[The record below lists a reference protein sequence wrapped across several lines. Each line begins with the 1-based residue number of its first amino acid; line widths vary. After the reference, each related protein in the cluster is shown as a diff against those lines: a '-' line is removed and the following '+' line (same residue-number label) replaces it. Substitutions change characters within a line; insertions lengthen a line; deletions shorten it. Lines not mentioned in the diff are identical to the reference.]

1 MVAVGVFGT
10 ACDPA
15 RRNHSMLTV
24 GVVAIQGAVSEHVTA
39 LEKSSKDLDCKIV
52 TIKRAG
58 IVPHCDGLIIPGGE
72 STTISRIMRFEG
84 IDKEILEN
92 KGIPMMG
99 TCAGLIIMSDYKNER
114 VEGLGLIDMQVK
126 RNAFGRQAESFQVPL
141 TVTVFDSPFDGIFIR
156 APAITQVGDATDV
169 LAHFEKYG
177 VAAQQGNKLALAF
190 HPELGNDLRFH
201 EYFLRLFDFDR

>member
-1 MVAVGVFGT
+1 
-10 ACDPA
+10 
-15 RRNHSMLTV
+15 MLTI

-52 TIKRAG
+52 TIKRKG
-58 IVPHCDGLIIPGGE
+58 IVPHCNGLIIPGGE
-72 STTISRIMRFEG
+72 STTISRILHFEG

-92 KGIPMMG
+92 KEMPVMG
-99 TCAGLIIMSDYKNER
+99 TCAGLIIMSNYKNES

-141 TVTVFDSPFDGIFIR
+141 NVTVFNSSFDGIFIR
-156 APAITQVGDATDV
+156 APAITQVGDATEV
-169 LAHFEKYG
+169 LARVENYG

-201 EYFLRLFDFDR
+201 QHFLRFFGSIGD

>member
-1 MVAVGVFGT
+1 
-10 ACDPA
+10 
-15 RRNHSMLTV
+15 MLTI
-24 GVVAIQGAVSEHVTA
+24 GVIAIQGAVSEHIAA

-72 STTISRIMRFEG
+72 STTISRILRFEG

-141 TVTVFDSPFDGIFIR
+141 TVTVFNSPFDGIFIR

-169 LAHFEKYG
+169 LARFEKYG
-177 VAAQQGNKLALAF
+177 VAVQQGNKLALAF

-201 EYFLRLFDFDR
+201 EYFLRLLDFHR

>member
-1 MVAVGVFGT
+1 
-10 ACDPA
+10 
-15 RRNHSMLTV
+15 MLTI
-24 GVVAIQGAVSEHVTA
+24 GVVAIQGAVSEHIAA

-52 TIKRAG
+52 TIKRKG

-72 STTISRIMRFEG
+72 STTISRILHLEG
-84 IDKEILEN
+84 IDKEILGN

-99 TCAGLIIMSDYKNER
+99 TCAGLIIMSNYKNEH
-114 VEGLGLIDMQVK
+114 VDGLGLIDMQVK

-141 TVTVFDSPFDGIFIR
+141 TVTVFNSPFDGIFIR

-169 LAHFEKYG
+169 LARVEKYG

-201 EYFLRLFDFDR
+201 EYFLRLLNFHR

>member
-1 MVAVGVFGT
+1 
-10 ACDPA
+10 
-15 RRNHSMLTV
+15 MLTI
-24 GVVAIQGAVSEHVTA
+24 GVVAIQGAVSEHIAA

-72 STTISRIMRFEG
+72 STTISRILRFEG

-92 KGIPMMG
+92 KSIPMMG
-99 TCAGLIIMSDYKNER
+99 TCAGLIIMSDYKNQR

-141 TVTVFDSPFDGIFIR
+141 TVTFFNSPFDGIFIR
-156 APAITQVGDATDV
+156 APAITQVGDATHV
-169 LAHFEKYG
+169 LARFEKYG
-177 VAAQQGNKLALAF
+177 VAVQQGNKLALAF

-201 EYFLRLFDFDR
+201 RYFLRLFDFDK

>member
-1 MVAVGVFGT
+1 
-10 ACDPA
+10 
-15 RRNHSMLTV
+15 MLTI
-24 GVVAIQGAVSEHVTA
+24 GVVAIQGAVSEHIAA

-72 STTISRIMRFEG
+72 STTISRILRFEG

-169 LAHFEKYG
+169 LARFENYG

>member
-1 MVAVGVFGT
+1 
-10 ACDPA
+10 
-15 RRNHSMLTV
+15 MLTI
-24 GVVAIQGAVSEHVTA
+24 GVIAIQGAVSEHIAA

-72 STTISRIMRFEG
+72 STTISRILRFEG
-84 IDKEILEN
+84 IDKELLEN

-141 TVTVFDSPFDGIFIR
+141 TVKVFNSPFDGIFIR

-169 LAHFEKYG
+169 LARLEKYG
-177 VAAQQGNKLALAF
+177 VAVQQGNKLALAF

>member
-1 MVAVGVFGT
+1 
-10 ACDPA
+10 
-15 RRNHSMLTV
+15 MLTI
-24 GVVAIQGAVSEHVTA
+24 GVVAIQGAVSEHIAA

-72 STTISRIMRFEG
+72 STTISRILRFEG

-156 APAITQVGDATDV
+156 APAITHIGDATDV
-169 LAHFEKYG
+169 LARFEKYG

>member
-1 MVAVGVFGT
+1 
-10 ACDPA
+10 
-15 RRNHSMLTV
+15 MLTI
-24 GVVAIQGAVSEHVTA
+24 GVVAIQGAVSEHITA

-72 STTISRIMRFEG
+72 STTISRILRFEG

-114 VEGLGLIDMQVK
+114 VEGLGLIDIRSKETRLGGK
-126 RNAFGRQAESFQVPL
+126 RS
-141 TVTVFDSPFDGIFIR
+141 
-156 APAITQVGDATDV
+156 
-169 LAHFEKYG
+169 
-177 VAAQQGNKLALAF
+177 
-190 HPELGNDLRFH
+190 
-201 EYFLRLFDFDR
+201 LFRCH

>member
-1 MVAVGVFGT
+1 
-10 ACDPA
+10 
-15 RRNHSMLTV
+15 MLTI
-24 GVVAIQGAVSEHVTA
+24 GVVAIQGAVSEHVAA

-72 STTISRIMRFEG
+72 STTISRILHFEG

-92 KGIPMMG
+92 KGIPVMG
-99 TCAGLIIMSDYKNER
+99 TCAGLIIMSNYKNES

-141 TVTVFDSPFDGIFIR
+141 NVTVFNSSFDGIFIR
-156 APAITQVGDATDV
+156 APAITQVGDATEV
-169 LAHFEKYG
+169 LARVENYG

-201 EYFLRLFDFDR
+201 QYFLRFFDFYK

>member
-1 MVAVGVFGT
+1 
-10 ACDPA
+10 
-15 RRNHSMLTV
+15 MLTI
-24 GVVAIQGAVSEHVTA
+24 GVVAIQGAVSEHIAA

-58 IVPHCDGLIIPGGE
+58 IVSHCDGLIIPGGE
-72 STTISRIMRFEG
+72 STTISRILRFEG

-141 TVTVFDSPFDGIFIR
+141 TVKVFDSPFDGIFIR
-156 APAITQVGDATDV
+156 APAITRVGDATDV
-169 LAHFEKYG
+169 LARFEKYG

>member
-1 MVAVGVFGT
+1 
-10 ACDPA
+10 
-15 RRNHSMLTV
+15 MLTI
-24 GVVAIQGAVSEHVTA
+24 GVVAIQGAVSEHIAA

-72 STTISRIMRFEG
+72 STTISRILRFEG

-114 VEGLGLIDMQVK
+114 VKGLGLIDMQVK

-169 LAHFEKYG
+169 LARFEKYG

>member
-1 MVAVGVFGT
+1 
-10 ACDPA
+10 
-15 RRNHSMLTV
+15 MLTI

-52 TIKRAG
+52 TIKRKG
-58 IVPHCDGLIIPGGE
+58 IVPHCNGLIIPGGE
-72 STTISRIMRFEG
+72 STTISRILHFEG

-92 KGIPMMG
+92 KEMPVMG
-99 TCAGLIIMSDYKNER
+99 TCAGLIIMSNYKNES

-141 TVTVFDSPFDGIFIR
+141 NVTVFNSSFDGIFIR
-156 APAITQVGDATDV
+156 APAITQVGDATEV
-169 LAHFEKYG
+169 LARVENYG

-201 EYFLRLFDFDR
+201 QHFLRFFGSI

>member
-1 MVAVGVFGT
+1 
-10 ACDPA
+10 
-15 RRNHSMLTV
+15 MLTI
-24 GVVAIQGAVSEHVTA
+24 GVIAIQGAVSEHIAA

-72 STTISRIMRFEG
+72 STTISRILRFEG
-84 IDKEILEN
+84 IDKEIFEN
-92 KGIPMMG
+92 RGIPMMG

-141 TVTVFDSPFDGIFIR
+141 TVTVFNSPFDGIFIR

-169 LAHFEKYG
+169 LARFEKYG
-177 VAAQQGNKLALAF
+177 VAVQQGNKLALAF